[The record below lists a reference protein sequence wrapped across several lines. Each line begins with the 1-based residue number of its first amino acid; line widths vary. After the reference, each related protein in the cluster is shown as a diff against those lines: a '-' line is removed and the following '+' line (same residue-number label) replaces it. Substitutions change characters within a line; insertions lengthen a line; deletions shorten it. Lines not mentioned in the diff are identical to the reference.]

1 MFKNSLEISNKTSHW
16 YIRGEMII
24 LKVMFCKNLFK
35 RVVIFTKYLFFKE
48 NVLKKASF
56 LFIGATIKGN
66 KFFLAT

>member
-1 MFKNSLEISNKTSHW
+1 
-16 YIRGEMII
+16 MII
-24 LKVMFCKNLFK
+24 LKFMFCKNLFK